1 MQMSFIASS
10 CNPKVM
16 KYTVNAINTDDQTRH
31 KRTLINYSRRS
42 TVKIY
47 LLTISLLGAEDK
59 ESKSQFLHG
68 HILEDG
74 LNKFTVTVL

>member
-1 MQMSFIASS
+1 
-10 CNPKVM
+10 M

-59 ESKSQFLHG
+59 ESESQFLHG
-68 HILEDG
+68 HTLEDG
-74 LNKFTVTVL
+74 LNKSTVTVL